1 MHHYLLT
8 GAGFSANWGGWVA
21 AEAFEYLL
29 GCPEILADDRLRDLL
44 WECQLKGGF
53 EDALAELQV
62 GHSAGFAQQWSEKQ
76 LISLQNAVGRMFEDM
91 NSSFKGRGDLEF
103 LRPERLVQTT
113 EQRARARERTV
124 QHFLM
129 RFKAIF
135 TLNQDLLLEHLYL
148 SKPDVR
154 TAMRPELPGLQR
166 IQDANAQPGESWA
179 DSSWRPAASQAIVF
193 REGNQAYVKLH
204 GSSNWYAEDGRRVLI
219 IGGSKQQ
226 AIGTFPMLRSYL
238 GAFESALTAPGCRL
252 MVIGYGFRD
261 NHVNDVLE
269 RAITRG
275 LRLFVIDPNGAE
287 LAFKLN
293 RTRTTHGIA
302 APTSLEAMLK
312 QAVVGGSRRRLSE
325 IFGVDNTEY
334 RKIARFFES

>member
-1 MHHYLLT
+1 MHYYLLT

-21 AEAFEYLL
+21 SEAFEYLL

-44 WECQLKGGF
+44 WECQLQGGF

-62 GHSAGFAQQWSEKQ
+62 GHSAGFAQQWSERQ
-76 LISLQNAVGRMFEDM
+76 LMSLQNAVGRMFEDM
-91 NSSFKGRGDLEF
+91 NRSFKGRGDLEF
-103 LRPERLVQTT
+103 LRPERLVQTA
-113 EQRARARERTV
+113 EERARAAELTV

-129 RFKAIF
+129 RFKAVF

-148 SKPDVR
+148 SKPEVR
-154 TAMRPELPGLQR
+154 RAVRPELPGLQR
-166 IQDANAQPGESWA
+166 IQDVHARPADSWA
-179 DSSWRPAASQAIVF
+179 DSSWRPAPNQELVL
-193 REGNQAYVKLH
+193 RDGNQAYVKLH

-226 AIGTFPMLRSYL
+226 AIGTFPILRSYL
-238 GAFESALTAPGCRL
+238 SAFENALTAPDSRL
-252 MVIGYGFRD
+252 TVIGYGFRD

-269 RAITRG
+269 RAISKG

-293 RTRTTHGIA
+293 RTRTTAGIVA
-302 APTSLEAMLK
+302 ATPLEAMLK

-334 RKIARFFES
+334 NKIARFLES